1 MGRSGVK
8 ALPSPRSYKPFWSSD
23 DKIDTT
29 KGKRRLDLP
38 QNRQETSSGA
48 SAATDGG
55 SPFRERIVYSCWGEI
70 VFLRLGVSS
79 FSSLDLEIVFLRIKS
94 VFLGRKVYS

>member
-1 MGRSGVK
+1 M
-8 ALPSPRSYKPFWSSD
+8 
-23 DKIDTT
+23 
-29 KGKRRLDLP
+29 KRRLDLP

-94 VFLGRKVYS
+94 VFLGRKVYSYPGDLIRVLRRKFLCLIFIKIGKIGY